1 MWGTNSNSMY
11 DCLPTSGFGA
21 ELYASSK
28 IFISLRL
35 RRDPVNPHTPLSACL
50 RRTGSPTSQTLCS
63 SLKTMI
69 RTQKF
74 ARNIW
79 GSNGS
84 DVLQLLS
91 LWVTMPCSEFTSTL
105 EDYTLSTSKDKW
117 TIFGKW
123 ELMQW
128 RCGKSSHVGAK
139 YPVRTRVKFEGT
151 ASRGCES
158 WKGRLV

>member
-1 MWGTNSNSMY
+1 MY

-91 LWVTMPCSEFTSTL
+91 SGLQCRVVSSPALWRTILFPRPKINEPFLESESLCSGGVGNRVT
-105 EDYTLSTSKDKW
+105 
-117 TIFGKW
+117 
-123 ELMQW
+123 
-128 RCGKSSHVGAK
+128 
-139 YPVRTRVKFEGT
+139 
-151 ASRGCES
+151 
-158 WKGRLV
+158 